1 MLDEWLERT
10 AHTRAWLASE
20 VGTSEVSISRI
31 ANGKQTPSL
40 RLAVALERITGI
52 PASRFLREDDVAA

>member
-1 MLDEWLERT
+1 MLDDWLKRT
-10 AHTRAWLASE
+10 GHSRAWLATE
-20 VGTSEVSISRI
+20 ANTSEVSISRV

-52 PASRFLREDDVAA
+52 PASKFLRENDVAA